1 MTSSW
6 PRHVDVAI
14 VGGGPAGCATA
25 LSLRTH
31 APSLSI
37 VVIEASRY
45 DTPRIGETLPP
56 AARPLLEHLG
66 VWSAFRAQK
75 HRVVHGTA
83 AAWGAPLPLDN
94 DFLFMA
100 RGPGWHLDR
109 AAFDSMLA
117 RECES
122 RGVVLLREAQV
133 QDAEQ
138 DAHGW
143 RLSIGEPA
151 LSARFLVDAAGSAA
165 RFARRCGAN
174 VVAADHLLGFARF
187 FAHDTPGDGRTVVEA
202 FADGW
207 WYTAGLPDGRRVAA
221 CMTDADLARSMH
233 LADAEVWDRMLES
246 MPVMHSVM
254 RDALPCSA
262 IVVRPSESHHLDI
275 AAAEEW
281 LAVGDA
287 ASTFDPLSSQGILK
301 ALREGVFASYA
312 IGDWLTRGD
321 ATGLH
326 RYRRFIRAEFDSY
339 RETRTKYYREEQRW
353 PSHEFWR
360 RRHSA

>member
-1 MTSSW
+1 MSARTF
-6 PRHVDVAI
+6 DVAI
-14 VGGGPAGCATA
+14 IGGGPAGCATA
-25 LSLRTH
+25 LSLKTH

-45 DTPRIGETLPP
+45 DALRIGETLPP

-66 VWSAFRAQK
+66 VWDAFHAQA

-94 DFLFMA
+94 DFVFMA

-117 RECES
+117 RESES
-122 RGVVLLREAQV
+122 RGVALLRDARV
-133 QDAEQ
+133 QDVEH

-143 RLSIGEPA
+143 QLSIGSTV

-187 FAHDTPGDGRTVVEA
+187 FTHDTPGDGRTVVEA

-221 CMTDADLARSMH
+221 CMTDADLARSMR
-233 LADAEVWDRMLES
+233 LAEVEVWDRMLES
-246 MPVMHSVM
+246 MPVMGAVM
-254 RDALPCSA
+254 RDAHPCST
-262 IVVRPSESHHLDI
+262 IVVRPSESHHLDV
-275 AAAEEW
+275 AAGEDW
-281 LAVGDA
+281 LAAGDA

-301 ALREGVFASYA
+301 ALREGIFASYA
-312 IGDWLTRGD
+312 IGDRLTRGD
-321 ATGLH
+321 DAGLR
-326 RYRRFIRAEFDSY
+326 RYRQFIRAEFDSY

-353 PSHEFWR
+353 PSNEFWR